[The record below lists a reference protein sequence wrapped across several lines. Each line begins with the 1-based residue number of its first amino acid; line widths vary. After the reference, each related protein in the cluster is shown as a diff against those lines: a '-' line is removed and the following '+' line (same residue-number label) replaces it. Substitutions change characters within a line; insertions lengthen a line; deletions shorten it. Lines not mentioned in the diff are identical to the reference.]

1 MEFNSRLTPP
11 SLLDKNWINTAYG
24 GKSPCIV
31 IHNQSNGYTLP
42 NCVGYAFG
50 RFMEILGS
58 YPKISAGNAGTWYL
72 NTSDGYTR
80 SQVPQVGAVAC
91 WSNPGQP
98 GHVAIVEQVNSD
110 GSILVSESGY
120 TDIDYV
126 QILQQPYFWLST
138 IYPPFNRWG
147 TYVFQGFIYNPAC
160 LNAVAKESKLNR
172 FINTAQDHV
181 GDKHDWVC
189 SVTGI
194 ARSQPWSAAFI
205 AACAQSV
212 PDTLGKV
219 IPKNTFNSV
228 SAIAR
233 LGVSQKLGTWHSNTI
248 TPQIGDLLFTR
259 YSEAKNSEIQDKY
272 TSSKVGIVTQVEG
285 RTITCIMGD
294 VNNKVSICYY
304 QLGEYS
310 INGYYRPNWSNI
322 GSSQSDIVYAPLYT
336 DSTTRNDAVIR
347 EVGYLNSQLEPSIFS
362 SDIKLSVIN
371 YTGLV
376 GGMYEF
382 LASRLGSSL
391 NTSVP
396 DIDIDGQ
403 YSIGDN
409 QIANL
414 QALPENAAIVIR
426 YLENK
431 GFKTSAAVGIA
442 ANIQHESGFNPASRG
457 DMQNGVYT
465 SFGICQWHNERG
477 NNMKNFVGSGWET
490 NLTGQLDF
498 LWSELVSGY
507 VDMVA
512 KFKVISNNLYG
523 AKDAAEMFVRRFERP
538 AHQDDYWEDKD
549 GDGIDEFYK
558 GQVNIR
564 RSSAEKI
571 WNQIV
576 IQVISL

>member
-1 MEFNSRLTPP
+1 MEFHSRLTPP
-11 SLLDKNWINTAYG
+11 SLLDKNWINKAYG

-80 SQVPQVGAVAC
+80 SHVPQVGAVAC

-138 IYPPFNRWG
+138 ISPPFNRWG

-160 LNAVAKESKLNR
+160 LNAVAQESKLNR
-172 FINTAQDHV
+172 FINTAQNHV

-194 ARSQPWSAAFI
+194 SKSQPWSAAFI

-233 LGVSQKLGTWHSNTI
+233 LGVNQKLGTWHPNTI

-259 YSEAKNSEIQDKY
+259 YSEARNGESQDKY
-272 TSSKVGIVTQVEG
+272 TSSKVGIVTQVQG
-285 RTITCIMGD
+285 KTITCVMGD

-304 QLGEYS
+304 QVGEYS
-310 INGYYRPNWSNI
+310 INGYYRPNWSNV

-382 LASRLGSSL
+382 LASRLGSGS
-391 NTSVP
+391 NNSVP
-396 DIDIDGQ
+396 DIDVDGQ

-414 QALPENAAIVIR
+414 EALPENAAIIIR

-442 ANIQHESGFNPASRG
+442 ANIKQESGYQP
-457 DMQNGVYT
+457 GVIEYGRT
-465 SFGICQWHNERG
+465 FADGGVGLCQWTNYPRNAPYG
-477 NNMKNFVGSGWET
+477 RKTDMVDFVGPDWRT
-490 NLTGQLDF
+490 NITGQLDF
-498 LWSELVSGY
+498 LWKELTEGY
-507 VDMVA
+507 VDMVSE
-512 KFKVISNNLYG
+512 FKKLSNNLSG
-523 AKDAAEMFVRRFERP
+523 AKHAADVFLRQFERP
-538 AHQDDYWEDKD
+538 ANVDNESVRRQRFAED
-549 GDGIDEFYK
+549 
-558 GQVNIR
+558 
-564 RSSAEKI
+564 I